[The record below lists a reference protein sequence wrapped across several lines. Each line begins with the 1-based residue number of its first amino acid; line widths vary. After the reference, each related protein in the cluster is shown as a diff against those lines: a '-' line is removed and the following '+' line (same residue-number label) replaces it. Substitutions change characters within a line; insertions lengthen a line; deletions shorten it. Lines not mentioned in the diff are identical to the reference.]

1 MAKIKLPRNFAYS
14 TSEYVI
20 EYLSS
25 SGKGTIIID
34 TNVYTANH
42 KEIQRRLKGCEILKW
57 YQRAKGEAV

>member
-1 MAKIKLPRNFAYS
+1 MSKIKMSRHFAYS

-25 SGKGTIIID
+25 SGKGRIIID
-34 TNVYTANH
+34 TNLYAENH